1 MGLGEFVAQN
11 PSGVAF
17 HQRQEAGLI
26 TVTRHE
32 SQGQKLKD
40 GRRDADGQENTA
52 WPKLPHASH
61 GALPRVTEGT
71 GDLETC
77 LQLSL
82 SLLII
87 FPKRKEPRAT
97 KAMAK
102 EAGGGW
108 GEGDKRAAHL
118 CSTPRRGKITH
129 CELGAAFEKP

>member
-71 GDLETC
+71 GDLGTC
-77 LQLSL
+77 RQLSL

-102 EAGGGW
+102 EAEGGW